1 MAAGPWKEYVAKSV
15 RCGRDGGAPT
25 KGGDEANG
33 KQPIPGGRKAVIKP
47 SKGGELRKR
56 ETKKIKVGSL
66 SGTLLAFC
74 DPFRSVPSRPFFSRN
89 APSN

>member
-1 MAAGPWKEYVAKSV
+1 MWRNLFDVGETAAHQPRVETRRMA
-15 RCGRDGGAPT
+15 
-25 KGGDEANG
+25 
-33 KQPIPGGRKAVIKP
+33 KQLIPGGRKAVIKP

-74 DPFRSVPSRPFFSRN
+74 DPFRSVPSRPFFSHN